1 MRVGDLAFPLGLLM
15 YACMFIGTKKIL
27 APVFGEKKDAL
38 WKFAVIYPGATF
50 LLNVALMMI
59 VGQVAAYMLFSF

>member
-1 MRVGDLAFPLGLLM
+1 MLARDLTFPLGLLM

-50 LLNVALMMI
+50 LINIALIMI
-59 VGQVAAYMLFSF
+59 VSQVAAYMLFSF